1 MCLFVWL
8 SNSLFVRSYFLV
20 HPIFSWTKGLDKTE
34 QDFKVGITDED
45 LTNKKRITS
54 SRVKETWYQGQDWL
68 DPFLVIFCIK

>member
-45 LTNKKRITS
+45 LRNKNGLRAAEWKKPD
-54 SRVKETWYQGQDWL
+54 SRDKIG
-68 DPFLVIFCIK
+68 

>member
-45 LTNKKRITS
+45 LRNKKRITS
-54 SRVKETWYQGQDWL
+54 SRVKETW
-68 DPFLVIFCIK
+68 